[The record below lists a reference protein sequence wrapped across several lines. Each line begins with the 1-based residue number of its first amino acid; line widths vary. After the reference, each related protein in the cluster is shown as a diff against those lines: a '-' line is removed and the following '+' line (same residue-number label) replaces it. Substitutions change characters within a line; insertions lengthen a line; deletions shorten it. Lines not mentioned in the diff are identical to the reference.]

1 MLDHSKRN
9 KERSKKK
16 TLMLALATLMLL
28 SCTSVFLV
36 SANTIDEG
44 YAAASEYGTP
54 TVIEIAPGM
63 NYSYKPTFTAGL
75 DVTVTIEEDSENWAT
90 ISSLPG
96 ESGGMEII
104 TLNVNIPSSANP
116 GTTYDVVLKATTS
129 NPYQELFIPIT
140 FDIKGNATV
149 SGSHPNIVVGSEVN
163 MTPSVSGVGVFKWS
177 VTSGKTLPTG
187 LSYDKD
193 TGKVTGTVTEI
204 GTCTIYLTATSEH
217 SETADLVVTFEVV
230 PSLTVTNSPTAGVII
245 YVIS

>member
-1 MLDHSKRN
+1 
-9 KERSKKK
+9 
-16 TLMLALATLMLL
+16 MLALATLMLL

-44 YAAASEYGTP
+44 YAAASDYGTP

-63 NYSYKPTFTAGL
+63 KYTYKPTFTAGL
-75 DVTVTIEEDSENWAT
+75 DVTVTIEEDPENWGT
-90 ISSLPG
+90 ISSG
-96 ESGGMEII
+96 

-129 NPYQELFIPIT
+129 NPTQELFIPIT

-187 LSYDKD
+187 LSYDKN

-204 GTCTIYLTATSEH
+204 GTCTIYLTATSELIG
-217 SETADLVVTFEVV
+217 ETADLVVTFEVV
-230 PSLTVTNSPTAGVII
+230 PSLTVTNSPTAGAIA
-245 YVIS
+245 YVKN